1 MTSFRS
7 PGFDVHCERLL
18 NGWELSLHNIFVRN
32 MFGAMNLRMQ
42 GHLMSMASHDSPR
55 PESCDSQASVT
66 IAFLQMRAG
75 EESGAR
81 RLWEHFFPRL
91 VGLARTTLANRP
103 QRVADAEDAALSA
116 FMSFC
121 QQANDGAVEGE
132 LHRENLWNLLGVFT
146 VRKATK
152 QLRRE
157 RAAKRGGGQVLGEA
171 AFALSEGEFGGNR
184 LDELAAH
191 IPAVE
196 FDLHCEELL
205 NGLEPEL
212 REVVVLKLFGHST
225 DEIST
230 LLEWTIRKVQRKL
243 ELVRL
248 KWERDSAD

>member
-1 MTSFRS
+1 
-7 PGFDVHCERLL
+7 
-18 NGWELSLHNIFVRN
+18 
-32 MFGAMNLRMQ
+32 
-42 GHLMSMASHDSPR
+42 MSD
-55 PESCDSQASVT
+55 EQASIT
-66 IAFLQMRAG
+66 IAFQQMRAG
-75 EESGAR
+75 EQSGAR

-121 QQANDGAVEGE
+121 QQANNGAVAGE

-152 QLRRE
+152 QLRHE
-157 RAAKRGGGQVLGEA
+157 RAAKRGGGRVVGEDQLGA
-171 AFALSEGEFGGNR
+171 SDSEDGPSR
-184 LDELAAH
+184 LDEFAATM
-191 IPAVE
+191 PVAE
-196 FDLHCEELL
+196 FDLQCEELL
-205 NGLEPEL
+205 TGLEPEL

-225 DEIST
+225 EEIAM

-248 KWERDSAD
+248 KWEHGLED

>member
-1 MTSFRS
+1 
-7 PGFDVHCERLL
+7 
-18 NGWELSLHNIFVRN
+18 
-32 MFGAMNLRMQ
+32 
-42 GHLMSMASHDSPR
+42 MS
-55 PESCDSQASVT
+55 DSQASIT
-66 IAFLQMRAG
+66 IAFQQMRAG
-75 EESGAR
+75 EQSGAR

-121 QQANDGAVEGE
+121 QQANVGDAEAE

-157 RAAKRGGGQVLGEA
+157 RAAKRGGGKVLGEG
-171 AFALSEGEFGGNR
+171 ALAQSDGEFGGCR
-184 LDELAAH
+184 LEELAATL
-191 IPAVE
+191 PAAE
-196 FDLHCEELL
+196 FDLRCEELL

-212 REVVVLKLFGHST
+212 REVVVLKMFGHST
-225 DEIST
+225 EEIAV
-230 LLEWTIRKVQRKL
+230 LLEWSLRKVQRKL

-248 KWERDSAD
+248 KWEADSED